1 MHGERMN
8 AGDLQHIAF
17 SEDPS
22 PTGDRN
28 GENSRVL
35 VECIPSG
42 EGVSQDLSPRK
53 ILTGQQWITS
63 DTAITNLENMRKPT
77 KNTTIPLT

>member
-1 MHGERMN
+1 MHGEGTN
-8 AGDLQHIAF
+8 VGDLQHIAF

-28 GENSRVL
+28 GEDSRVL

-42 EGVSQDLSPRK
+42 EGGITRRRK

-63 DTAITNLENMRKPT
+63 DTAVTNLENMRKPT
-77 KNTTIPLT
+77 KNTTIP